1 MKLFRMISIN
11 YSRVCDAIRG
21 AERDE
26 ECVQLMGYQLGIG
39 QCFYVFCACEV
50 QQLLERWWLRHFT
63 AALALF
69 VTCLSS
75 QSFVLMK
82 FTLHEVLSLP
92 EFGRIVGLPWSYRNA
107 TRTTYT
113 SRTCMVMC
121 AG

>member
-1 MKLFRMISIN
+1 MIC
-11 YSRVCDAIRG
+11 RVCDALRG
-21 AERDE
+21 DERAEV
-26 ECVQLMGYQLGIG
+26 CVQEMGYQLAIG
-39 QCFYVFCACEV
+39 QCFYVFCACEA

-75 QSFVLMK
+75 QRFVLMN

-107 TRTTYT
+107 IHTTYT
-113 SRTCMVMC
+113 HMVMC